1 MMKGMTIPQLLA
13 TAMEAPQQ
21 QMMGTVTTTNGI
33 ELEFELRILS
43 ASIDGKIE
51 RYNNPIGVYDT
62 DLDLEDEAA

>member
-1 MMKGMTIPQLLA
+1 MMKGMTISQLLA

-43 ASIDGKIE
+43 ASRDGKIG
-51 RYNNPIGVYDT
+51 RYNNPIGMYDT